1 MKLLDRYIGKT
12 VLVST
17 LVVMIVLLAL
27 FAFVSFAGELDK
39 VGRGDYD
46 AGLAMQYTLLLLPRL
61 AYQLFPIVV
70 LLGAIIGLGTLASQ
84 SELIVVRAAGV
95 SLKRII
101 WTVMKVGLLL
111 LALML
116 VVGEFVAPVAEFK
129 GQSLR
134 AEAISGQASFRSDK
148 GLWARD
154 GNNVIHIRDLMSS
167 ERVGRVSVY
176 NFDDANRLQS
186 VTTVG
191 EASYEGDRWLLKR
204 VLSSAVSEDGVKTS
218 RHNTLLQKSLLTPE
232 LIGVVTV
239 KPGYLSAPGLYRY
252 IGYLDDN
259 GLDSSKYVLALWKK
273 AVMPLTTMV
282 MVFLA
287 VPFVFGPLRS
297 VGVGQRIFVG
307 TLFGI
312 GYFLADQTTGHMGLV
327 YGLPPLMSVLVAPVL
342 FFVIAAYM
350 FKRVR

>member
-1 MKLLDRYIGKT
+1 MKLLDRYIGQT

-17 LVVMIVLLAL
+17 LVVMVVLLAL
-27 FAFVSFAGELDK
+27 FAFVSFAGELDR
-39 VGRGDYD
+39 VGRGSYD
-46 AGLAMQYTLLLLPRL
+46 ATMALQYTLLLLPRL

-111 LALML
+111 LTLML
-116 VVGEFVAPVAEFK
+116 LVGEFVAPVAEFK
-129 GQSLR
+129 AQSLR

-148 GLWARD
+148 GLWAKD
-154 GNNVIHIRDLMSS
+154 GNSVIHIRDLISS
-167 ERVGRVSVY
+167 DQVGRVSVY
-176 NFDDANRLQS
+176 DFDDTHRLQT
-186 VTTVG
+186 VTTAG
-191 EASYEGDRWLLKR
+191 KASYEGSSWLLQG
-204 VLSSAVSEDGVKTS
+204 VLSSSVSEDGVESSRQKTLS
-218 RHNTLLQKSLLTPE
+218 WQSLLNPE

-239 KPGYLSAPGLYRY
+239 KPDYLSAPGLFRY
-252 IGYLDDN
+252 IGYLTDN
-259 GLDSSKYVLALWKK
+259 GLDSSQYVLALWKK
-273 AVMPLTTMV
+273 AVMPLTTLIMI
-282 MVFLA
+282 FLA

-312 GYFLADQTTGHMGLV
+312 GYFLADQTTGHLGLV
-327 YGLPPLMSVLVAPVL
+327 YGLPPLMSVLIAPVI
-342 FFVIAAYM
+342 FFAVAVYM
-350 FKRVR
+350 FKRVY

>member
-1 MKLLDRYIGKT
+1 MKLLDRYIGQT

-17 LVVMIVLLAL
+17 LVVMAVLLAL

-46 AGLAMQYTLLLLPRL
+46 AALAMQYTLLLLPRL

-95 SLKRII
+95 SLSRIV

-111 LALML
+111 LTLML

-129 GQSLR
+129 AQSLR

-154 GNNVIHIRDLMSS
+154 GNSVIYIRDLMSGDQ
-167 ERVGRVSVY
+167 VGRVSIY
-176 NFDDANRLQS
+176 NFDDKNRLKS
-186 VTTVG
+186 VTKVD
-191 EASYEGDRWLLKR
+191 EARYEGDRWLLKR
-204 VLSSAVSEDGVKTS
+204 VLSSSVSAAGVEIS
-218 RHNTLLQKSLLTPE
+218 RYKSLSRKSLLTPE

-239 KPGYLSAPGLYRY
+239 KPDYLSALGLYRY
-252 IGYLDDN
+252 IEYLMDN
-259 GLDSSKYVLALWKK
+259 GLDSNRYALALWKK
-273 AVMPLTTMV
+273 AVMPLTTLV
-282 MVFLA
+282 MIFLA

-312 GYFLADQTTGHMGLV
+312 GYFLVDQTTGHLGLV
-327 YGLPPLMSVLVAPVL
+327 YGLPPLISVLMAPVL

-350 FKRVR
+350 FKRIH